1 MQEYPD
7 PDTIRVL
14 ITSDNHV
21 GYNENDPIAGDDSWK
36 TFNEVLTIA
45 KDYNVDMVL
54 QGGDLFHVNKPS
66 KKALYQV
73 MKSLRLNC
81 MGDKPC
87 ELELLSDPSLV
98 FKFGEFS
105 DVNYEDPNLNIS
117 IPVFGISGN
126 HDDASGDTLLSP
138 IDILQISGLVNHFG
152 KVMESDNIEVT
163 PLLFQKGDTKLALY
177 GLASVRDER
186 LFRTFKEGKVKFNVP
201 AIRDGEWFNLMCV
214 HQNHT
219 GHTNT
224 AFLPE
229 QFLPDFLD
237 LVVWG
242 HEHECIPHLVRNP
255 TKGFDVLQPGSSVAT
270 SLCDAESKEKQVFI
284 LEVRAGKHP
293 NLTSIPLK
301 TVRPFIMRDVSL
313 KDVPGLKPHD
323 KDSITSYLQQEVK
336 AMITEGLEQKSAR
349 KRTADGAQEIIPS
362 SDLPLIRLRVDYSGR
377 NEADLDFQVENPRRF
392 SNRFVG
398 QVANTNNVIQ
408 LYKKRSGS
416 KKLKEQMDVEALA
429 KERDSNLGVQTMVKG
444 LLKSMNL
451 SLLPELGMNEAI
463 GRFVEKDEKT
473 ALKDYIDR
481 EIDNEVKILISN
493 QQLVNIEDI
502 QDLKKL
508 VKEVRSANSLASHRR
523 PFDNYELAAASN
535 ASNQSVDSDSDFDI
549 EATSSRFPITS
560 KVTRAP
566 RSTNHKTRARE
577 QHPVSAEIVNSE
589 ESDPGFSPM
598 EIDDTHEDH
607 QEHPSNVSRRE
618 TEVVEGSSDK
628 KRTSRKNTQSR
639 KSQPKAVRQKT
650 PKTDMLNSLLARKRG

>member
-45 KDYNVDMVL
+45 KNYNVDMVL

-117 IPVFGISGN
+117 IPVFSISGN

-163 PLLFQKGDTKLALY
+163 PLLFQKGNTKLALY

-293 NLTSIPLK
+293 DLTSIPLK

-336 AMITEGLEQKSAR
+336 AMINQGLEQKSAR
-349 KRTADGAQEIIPS
+349 KRTADGTQEIIPS
-362 SDLPLIRLRVDYSGR
+362 SDLPLIRLRVDYSAK
-377 NEADLDFQVENPRRF
+377 NEIGLDYQVENPRRF

-416 KKLKEQMDVEALA
+416 KKLKEQMDMEALA
-429 KERDSNLGVQTMVKG
+429 RERDSSVGVQTMVKG

-493 QQLVNIEDI
+493 QQLVNVDDI
-502 QDLKKL
+502 HDLKKL
-508 VKEVRSANSLASHRR
+508 VKEVRSANSLASHKH
-523 PFDNYELAAASN
+523 PFNDHELAAASIV
-535 ASNQSVDSDSDFDI
+535 SNQPAELDPDFAI
-549 EATSSRFPITS
+549 ETASARIPLPS
-560 KVTRAP
+560 KVTRTP
-566 RSTNHKTRARE
+566 RFTTTKTRARD
-577 QHPVSAEIVNSE
+577 QHTLSAEVIHSE
-589 ESDPGFSPM
+589 ESDQEFSPM
-598 EIDDTHEDH
+598 EIDDVQEDH
-607 QEHPSNVSRRE
+607 QEFSSGASGRE
-618 TEVVEGSSDK
+618 TQSLEGTSDK
-628 KRTSRKNTQSR
+628 KRASKKGTQSR
-639 KSQPKAVRQKT
+639 KAQPKLARQKT
-650 PKTDMLNSLLARKRG
+650 PKTNMLNSLLARKRG